1 MKEQCYQCIK
11 AVRHEEKELAE
22 KPKEMENSSEI
33 KIERGEI
40 TCSEA
45 WNEAAP
51 QLLWDLFDQKMSEN
65 PELLDRLLET
75 AHLPLVE
82 AYTIPASNPKITN
95 SE

>member
-1 MKEQCYQCIK
+1 MKEQCYQCTK

-22 KPKEMENSSEI
+22 KTKEVENSSEI
-33 KIERGEI
+33 KIERGKI

-75 AHLPLVE
+75 APL
-82 AYTIPASNPKITN
+82 PASTPKTTN
-95 SE
+95 LE